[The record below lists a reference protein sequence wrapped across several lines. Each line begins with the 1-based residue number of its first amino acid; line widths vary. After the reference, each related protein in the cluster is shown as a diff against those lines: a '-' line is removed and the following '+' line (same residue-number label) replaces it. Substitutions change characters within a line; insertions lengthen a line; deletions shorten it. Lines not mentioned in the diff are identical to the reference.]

1 VVKDRNIGRYG
12 VKMLN
17 PAQLIENMLR
27 ISCIIQQ
34 LEPRRPVVIAQIYD
48 DLSEGKALLGCIL
61 YKNNFEN

>member
-1 VVKDRNIGRYG
+1 
-12 VKMLN
+12 MLN